1 MIFDATTHHHAQKIY
16 SHVDKKGLAEKLEAQ
31 IARSWERCLQ
41 SYRIDPEAPR
51 KPLIIEHAELTDHRE
66 RIDELLGDFAKE
78 EMAQLYQRILGS
90 GYSVILTNSDGIIVS
105 YVGDPTLTE
114 YFNRSGLLP
123 GAIWTEEKEGT
134 NGIGTCLYEK
144 SPVIVCR
151 EEHFRTS
158 HTILTCSAAPVF
170 DAQGELLAVLD
181 VSSTSAQD
189 SRESHR
195 HTAALVNISARQIEN
210 FGFMRQCQSHWVLR
224 FHPKPYYIGHFTE
237 GLLAV
242 DETGL
247 IIAANQNALHHFNKT
262 RGEIVGKNIS
272 DLLTTNLTLL
282 TSYTNRQPNG
292 LQIVYDVQHG
302 HPFHTQLQ
310 FPQRR
315 SSSIPNA
322 NIQRISST
330 QMPFCMSLEALAG
343 KDPIM
348 TFNVRHAQKV
358 MNKSIPIL
366 LQGETGTGKEA
377 LAKAIHEASQRKHKP
392 FVALN
397 CAAIPEALIESELF
411 GYKHGAFTGAR
422 REGMRG
428 KILQSHGGTLFLDE
442 IGDMPL
448 TLQTRL
454 LRVLEEK
461 AVVPLGSEMPVAVEL
476 TVISATHHQLPK
488 LIAEGKFREDLY
500 YRLNGIT
507 LTLPPLRERND
518 IDTLI
523 RCALAAENFDNES
536 IEIEAEAFNLLVAY
550 QWPGNIRQLRNV
562 IRTALA
568 LRTGNLVTRHELPT
582 DITYRTA
589 VTLPDRTLVQLDNA
603 NIATTTATIPHITVP
618 PVMHAQPTIT
628 DMPDLDAAEKN
639 VILQAL
645 EHHRW
650 NITNTAV
657 SLKMS
662 RNTLYR
668 KMKKHA
674 IALSNA

>member
-1 MIFDATTHHHAQKIY
+1 MIFDAVTHHHVQQIY
-16 SHVDKKGLAEKLEAQ
+16 SNIDKQGLTEKLEAQ
-31 IARSWERCLQ
+31 IARSWERCVQ

-78 EMAQLYQRILGS
+78 EMAQLYQRIVGS
-90 GYSVILTNSDGIIVS
+90 GYSVILTNSDGIIVN

-158 HTILTCSAAPVF
+158 HTILTCSAAPIF
-170 DAQGELLAVLD
+170 DAQGDLLAVLD

-210 FGFMRQCQSHWVLR
+210 FGFIRQCQHHWILH
-224 FHPKPYYIGHFTE
+224 FHPKSYYIGHVTE
-237 GLLAV
+237 GLLAI
-242 DETGL
+242 DEAGHV
-247 IIAANQNALHHFNKT
+247 IAANQNAVHYFNKNRT
-262 RGEIVGKNIS
+262 EFIGKNIS
-272 DLLTTNLTLL
+272 ELFTTSLTLL
-282 TSYTNRQPNG
+282 MTYTNRQPNG
-292 LQIVYDVQHG
+292 LQLVYDAQHG
-302 HPFHTQLQ
+302 HPYHTQLQ
-310 FPQRR
+310 FPKRR
-315 SSSIPNA
+315 SVPSTS
-322 NIQRISST
+322 IQRIPTT
-330 QMPFCMSLEALAG
+330 QMPLCMTLEALAG
-343 KDPIM
+343 KDPSM
-348 TFNVRHAQKV
+348 AFNVRYAQKV
-358 MNKSIPIL
+358 MNKNIPIL

-377 LAKAIHEASQRKHKP
+377 LAKAIHEASQRRHKS

-397 CAAIPEALIESELF
+397 CAAIPESLIESELF

-461 AVVPLGSEMPVAVEL
+461 EVLPLGSEVPIAIDL
-476 TVISATHHQLPK
+476 TVVSATHHNLPR
-488 LIAEGKFREDLY
+488 LIAEGAFREDLY

-507 LTLPPLRERND
+507 LTLPSLRERTD
-518 IDTLI
+518 IDSLI
-523 RCALAAENFDNES
+523 HCALAAENTENEA
-536 IEIEAEAFNLLVAY
+536 IEIEAEAFELLASY
-550 QWPGNIRQLRNV
+550 NWPGNIRQLRNV

-568 LRTGNLVTRHELPT
+568 LQTGNLVTRHDLPPEITCRPLLSLRTSLIDVADMSNTVPHSSITTPAVSRVQPPSTT
-582 DITYRTA
+582 DI
-589 VTLPDRTLVQLDNA
+589 
-603 NIATTTATIPHITVP
+603 
-618 PVMHAQPTIT
+618 
-628 DMPDLDAAEKN
+628 PDLDSAEKN
-639 VILQAL
+639 VILQTL

-674 IALSNA
+674 IALSSL